1 MSRLQRYLTRMI
13 LFLVVVLA
21 IAVALFPVLQ
31 SAFLVNPALNGLI
44 LGVLLL
50 GILYSFRQVLMLRPD
65 IDWIEHFQSA
75 KPAGAATAPITTATA
90 TAAPTPSLL
99 APMAR
104 MLGERKGRLSLTAP
118 AMRSLLDGVGAR
130 LDEGRELSR
139 YLISLLIFLGL
150 LGTFWG
156 LINTIGSVSEV
167 IRSLSLGTDGDVGA
181 MFSNL
186 QEGIA
191 QPLSGMGTAFSSSL
205 FGLAGSLV
213 LGFLDLQA
221 GQAMSRFYTDLEDWL
236 SGATRLSSGVGMGE
250 GEQSVPAYLQALME
264 QTADNLDT
272 LQRTVAQSEEGR
284 RIANQNLMALT
295 EKLSTLTDQMRA
307 EQNLML
313 RLAESQMELRPIL
326 HRLADLLNANQDFGM
341 DDATRQHIRNM
352 DVYASRILEE
362 VSTGRMQSVQEIR
375 SEIKLLART
384 IAALAEETDHR

>member
-31 SAFLVNPALNGLI
+31 RAFLVNPALNGLI

-50 GILYSFRQVLMLRPD
+50 GILYTFRQVLMLRPEVA
-65 IDWIEHFQSA
+65 WIEHFQA
-75 KPAGAATAPITTATA
+75 GQPATARPVAAGAAPEPA
-90 TAAPTPSLL
+90 LL

-156 LINTIGSVSEV
+156 LINTIGSVADV
-167 IRSLSLGTDGDVGA
+167 IGGLSVGTDGDVGA

-221 GQAMSRFYTDLEDWL
+221 GQAMGRFYTDLEDWL
-236 SGATRLSSGVGMGE
+236 SGATRLSGGVGTGE

-264 QTADNLDT
+264 QTADNLDM

-284 RIANQNLMALT
+284 RSANQNLTALT

-307 EQNLML
+307 EQTLML

-326 HRLADLLNANQDFGM
+326 QRLADVLGAGQDFGL

-362 VSTGRMQSVQEIR
+362 VATGRTQTVQEIR

-384 IAALAEETDHR
+384 IAALAEESDHR